1 MEEVKSWKKL
11 LEAGQ
16 KVTESNRKEEER
28 IYPLRR
34 EFNPVA
40 PDIAKSA
47 LKRDFEVGLVY
58 PVDES
63 VEKDRELSVL
73 ERRPPTAHLFKEALE
88 RKRKILEGAGIMK
101 EMGYEKDSG
110 KFKY

>member
-16 KVTESNRKEEER
+16 KVRGSDRKEEIR
-28 IYPLRR
+28 VYPLRK

-47 LKRDFEVGLVY
+47 LRRDFEVGLVY

-63 VEKDRELSVL
+63 VERDRELSGL
-73 ERRPPTAHLFKEALE
+73 DRIPPTAHLFKEALE
-88 RKRKILEGAGIMK
+88 RKRKILEGAGIIK
-101 EMGYEKDSG
+101 EMGYEKDRG
-110 KFKY
+110 EFRY